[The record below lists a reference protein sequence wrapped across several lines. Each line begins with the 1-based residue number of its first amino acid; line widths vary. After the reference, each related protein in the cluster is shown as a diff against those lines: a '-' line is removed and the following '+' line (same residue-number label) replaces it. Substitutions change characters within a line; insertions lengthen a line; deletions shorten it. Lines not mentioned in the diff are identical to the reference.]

1 MIPAPQSE
9 TAPPAAHENIHHG
22 RLARNASLA
31 ILDAFA
37 DYHSQFKAFARRAKR
52 RFEEREWKGV
62 QADSVERLDLYSK
75 VLAPLLVKIQ
85 TDLGSEVTNK
95 LVWMEM
101 KQIYT
106 RMIVLRN
113 DLELAETF
121 FNSVTRRLF
130 VTVGVD
136 PRIEF
141 IWFDAEY
148 LSTGDETPVYR
159 RYAKTQTSHAL
170 FQAIL
175 ADYSFDVP
183 YVNREEDLRH
193 IADTVIQHLT
203 EKWGSP
209 DYSAI
214 EMVKSIFYRGKAA
227 YLVGRIRWGNRIMPI
242 VLPLINTDEG
252 LVVDSVLLSEN
263 DASTIFSFTRSYFQ
277 VETDRPSDMV
287 GFLKT
292 LMPLKSVAELYIAL
306 GYNKHGKTLLYRDLY
321 RHLQNSTDKF
331 EIARGTKGMVMIC
344 FSLPS
349 YDRVFKII
357 KDRFDP
363 PKTATRQQV
372 KDRYKMVFRHDR
384 AGRLVDAQEFEYLT
398 FNRDRFSPELI
409 EELQTYAADTVTI
422 CDREVI
428 ISHIYSERRLY
439 PLDLYIKEM
448 HIDRSTEA
456 IIEYGN
462 AIRDLAAANIFP
474 GDLLIKNFGVT
485 RHGRVVFYDYDELC
499 GLDECTFRV
508 IPESRNDYEEMSAQ
522 PWYTVRPGDVFPEEF
537 RTFLWFP
544 KPLREVMERNHSE
557 IYTADFWQQMQAT
570 NAAGE
575 VIDIY
580 PYRQE
585 FRFERRFGPRSE
597 KPALSGG

>member
-1 MIPAPQSE
+1 MISPHQPE
-9 TAPPAAHENIHHG
+9 TTQVGLSENIHHG

-31 ILDAFA
+31 ILDAFV
-37 DYHSQFKAFARRAKR
+37 DYHSQFKTIARRAKR
-52 RFEEREWKGV
+52 RFEQRQWKDV
-62 QADSVERLDLYSK
+62 QADSVERLDLYAK
-75 VLAPLLVKIQ
+75 VLNPLLAQIREI
-85 TDLGSEVTNK
+85 LGEELPSK
-95 LVWMEM
+95 LIWMEM
-101 KQIYT
+101 KQIFT
-106 RMIVLRN
+106 RMIILRN

-121 FNSVTRRLF
+121 FNSVTRRIF
-130 VTVGVD
+130 TTVGLD

-175 ADYSFDVP
+175 DDYPFAVN
-183 YVNREEDLRH
+183 YVNKEDDLRH
-193 IADTVIQHLT
+193 IADTVIHHLT

-214 EMVKSIFYRGKAA
+214 EMVKSVFYRGKAA

-242 VLPLINTDEG
+242 ALPLINTEAG
-252 LVVDSVLLSEN
+252 LVVDTVLLSEN

-277 VETDRPSDMV
+277 VEAERPSDLV

-292 LMPLKSVAELYIAL
+292 LMPLKSVAELYISL

-331 EIARGTKGMVMIC
+331 EIARGTKGMVMSC
-344 FSLPS
+344 FALPS

-357 KDRFDP
+357 RDRFDP
-363 PKTATRQQV
+363 PKTATRQEV

-409 EELQTYAADTVTI
+409 QELQTYAAETVTVTE
-422 CDREVI
+422 REVI
-428 ISHIYSERRLY
+428 IAHVYTERRLY

-448 HIDRSTEA
+448 HPDRAAEA
-456 IIEYGN
+456 IVEYGN
-462 AIRDLAAANIFP
+462 AIRDLAATNIFP

-508 IPESRNDYEEMSAQ
+508 IPPARDDADEMAAQ
-522 PWYTVRPGDVFPEEF
+522 PWYAVRPGDVFPEEF

-544 KPLREVMERNHSE
+544 KPLRAVMERYHAE

-585 FRFERRFGPRSE
+585 QRFERRFS
-597 KPALSGG
+597 

>member
-1 MIPAPQSE
+1 MPYDHQQMSSPQQLSSS
-9 TAPPAAHENIHHG
+9 ENIHHG
-22 RLARNASLA
+22 RLARNASMA
-31 ILDAFA
+31 ILDAFV
-37 DYHSQFKAFARRAKR
+37 DYHNRYKSIARRAKK
-52 RFEEREWKGV
+52 RFEERDWAGV
-62 QADSVERLDLYSK
+62 QADSLLRLDLYAS
-75 VLAPLLVKIQ
+75 VLTPLLAQIREM
-85 TDLGSEVTNK
+85 LGGELENK
-95 LVWMEM
+95 LIWMEM
-101 KQIYT
+101 KQIFT
-106 RMIVLRN
+106 RLIILRN
-113 DLELAETF
+113 DLELAETW

-130 VTVGVD
+130 ITVGVD

-159 RYAKTQTSHAL
+159 RYAKTQTSYAL
-170 FQAIL
+170 IDTIL
-175 ADYSFDVP
+175 ADYAFDVP
-183 YVNREEDLRH
+183 YVHREQDIRH
-193 IADTVIQHLT
+193 IADTMIHHLT
-203 EKWGSP
+203 DKWGSP

-214 EMVKSIFYRGKAA
+214 EMVKSVFFRGKAA

-242 VLPLINTDEG
+242 ALPLINTDEG
-252 LVVDSVLLSEN
+252 IVVDAVLLTEN

-277 VETDRPSDMV
+277 VVAEKPSDLV

-292 LMPLKSVAELYIAL
+292 LMPLKPVAELYISL

-321 RHLQNSTDKF
+321 RHLKNSTDKF

-344 FSLPS
+344 FTLPS

-363 PKTATRQQV
+363 PKTATRQEV

-398 FNRDRFSPELI
+398 FSRDRFSPELI

-422 CDREVI
+422 NEREVI
-428 ISHIYSERRLY
+428 IAHIYTERRLY
-439 PLDLYIKEM
+439 PLDLFIKEM
-448 HIDRSTEA
+448 HMDRSVEA
-456 IIEYGN
+456 IVEYGN
-462 AIRDLAAANIFP
+462 AIRELAAANIFP

-499 GLDECTFRV
+499 GLDECNFRI
-508 IPESRNDYEEMSAQ
+508 IPEPRNEYEEMSAT

-544 KPLREVMERNHSE
+544 KPLRAVMDRVHGDL
-557 IYTADFWQQMQAT
+557 YTADFWLRMQSL

-575 VIDIY
+575 VVDIY

-585 FRFERRFGPRSE
+585 ERFERRFAE
-597 KPALSGG
+597 KEL